1 MGVVIDHLRADCH
14 VRVIREFRDLHGV
27 ECRTG
32 EAGIIRRL
40 GVDWALG
47 EISLDWESEGR
58 TGSLVF
64 SLASKQGPG
73 NGRMRDY
80 FEVMEDAAPLPAKP
94 GPAPRAA
101 DPPREEPVDERG
113 PAWWREALEL
123 ESAGKIQEA
132 EARILQGVDH
142 IGGVSSVAVMHA
154 RRMRR
159 FLQEGDAVAARK
171 AFSDAE
177 RWIFHYASLAT
188 SGGEGAALSRERDL
202 LRAEWVGQ
210 LGYDP
215 EGRPE

>member
-1 MGVVIDHLRADCH
+1 M
-14 VRVIREFRDLHGV
+14 RVIREFRDLHGV
-27 ECRTG
+27 ECRAG
-32 EAGIIRRL
+32 QAGILRRL
-40 GVDWALG
+40 GVDWPLG

-64 SLASKQGPG
+64 SLAAKQGPG

-80 FEVMEDAAPLPAKP
+80 FEVMGDAAPVPIEP
-94 GPAPRAA
+94 GPIPHAVDATA
-101 DPPREEPVDERG
+101 EEPVGEGG
-113 PAWWREALEL
+113 PDWWRGALEL

-132 EARILQGVDH
+132 EARILQGVDQ
-142 IGGVSSVAVMHA
+142 IGGVSSVAEMHA

-171 AFSDAE
+171 AFADAE

-202 LRAEWVGQ
+202 LRAEWVAQ

-215 EGRPE
+215 EDRPE